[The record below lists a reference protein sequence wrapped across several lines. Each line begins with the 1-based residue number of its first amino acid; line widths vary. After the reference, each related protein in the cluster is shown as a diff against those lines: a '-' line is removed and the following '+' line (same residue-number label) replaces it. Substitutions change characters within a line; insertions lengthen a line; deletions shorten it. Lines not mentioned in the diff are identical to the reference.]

1 MDRSGGRNVLGN
13 RMYVPGERN
22 VLGAFGSAPVLCSPC
37 CGSVLGAVGK
47 EAGSGKVELIWEG
60 GSRIGGGEMF
70 WELGVEMFCVLPS
83 GVSIFAG
90 SGSCDCSGFSSVSLD
105 FDERSQALCS
115 FISRS

>member
-1 MDRSGGRNVLGN
+1 
-13 RMYVPGERN
+13 MYVPGERN

-70 WELGVEMFCVLPS
+70 WEEWKCSACCHRAFPS
-83 GVSIFAG
+83 LQVQVHVIVP
-90 SGSCDCSGFSSVSLD
+90 GFL
-105 FDERSQALCS
+105 QCP
-115 FISRS
+115 

>member
-1 MDRSGGRNVLGN
+1 
-13 RMYVPGERN
+13 MYVPGERN

-37 CGSVLGAVGK
+37 CGSVLGAVGGK
-47 EAGSGKVELIWEG
+47 EAGSGKVELIREG

-83 GVSIFAG
+83 GVSIFVG